1 MSASTGA
8 VLLHAKQLEIADLK
22 ALHTRAMLAGMAG
35 HLIHCLQSERGAS
48 SIYIASRGTRFQH
61 NREQL
66 IGESRTIA
74 NLLISTLET
83 VLSEPALANR
93 KIANQLAWVI
103 LGLEAME
110 PFRADVTAL
119 KVKGDASVTT
129 YSQLISV
136 LINLIFELADTS
148 VHPTISKLLVSL
160 FSLVEG
166 KELAGQERAVGA
178 LAFAGGGCK
187 AEHQAKLTHLKE
199 NQERNFATFVD
210 FCEHDIGAM
219 IQQLDALQSNATF
232 KAMRQEFYS
241 LTPDTHLDPDR
252 SGDWFDCCSDRISKL
267 WTIQQTLVERI
278 QQLCTEFID
287 DATKKLENS
296 EELIQQFMNTKNQPP
311 VEPMEFFQQQS
322 LAHENSNFRLNVSQ
336 KATQSAHPL
345 YDLVQQQSQQ
355 LAQAE
360 SDLQTAQQMLEDRKL
375 IERAKG
381 VLMAKMDISEE
392 AAHRELRSSAMRH
405 NQRLVE
411 IADTIL
417 NIDHWG

>member
-1 MSASTGA
+1 MSATTGA

-48 SIYIASRGTRFQH
+48 SIYLASKGARFQH

-74 NLLISTLET
+74 KLLLSTLES

-93 KIANQLAWVI
+93 KIANQLAWVM
-103 LGLEAME
+103 LGLDAIE

-119 KVKGDASVTT
+119 NVSGDVSVTT

-178 LAFAGGGCK
+178 LAFAGGRCNCD
-187 AEHQAKLTHLKE
+187 HQSKLMHLKE
-199 NQERNFATFVD
+199 SQERNFATFVQ

-219 IQQLDALQSNATF
+219 IEELDTLASKQTF
-232 KAMRQEFYS
+232 KQLRQRFHS
-241 LTPDTHLDPDR
+241 LNAATPLDPEL
-252 SGDWFDCCSDRISKL
+252 SNEWFNCCSDRISKL

-278 QQLCTEFID
+278 QQLCIEQVSA
-287 DATKKLENS
+287 ATRNLENS
-296 EELIQQFMNTKNQPP
+296 EGLIQQFVDSKDRPH
-311 VEPMEFFQQQS
+311 VEPIDFFEQQS
-322 LAHENSNFRLNVSQ
+322 LAHESSNFRLNINA
-336 KATQSAHPL
+336 KAVQSVHPL
-345 YDLVQQQSQQ
+345 YDLVQQQSQH

-360 SDLQTAQQMLEDRKL
+360 SDLQTAQQMLEERKL

-381 VLMAKMDISEE
+381 VLMAKMSISED

-411 IADTIL
+411 IAETIL
-417 NIDHWG
+417 KVTDWH